1 MAAAAAAAAPVGG
14 GGVGLVA
21 AKADIA
27 LVDLN
32 VVWKKRL
39 YANEFHV
46 VCKNRFEWNF
56 KRKSKEKIK
65 VNLLC
70 NVHFFS
76 SVFLAREYHCP

>member
-46 VCKNRFEWNF
+46 V
-56 KRKSKEKIK
+56 
-65 VNLLC
+65 
-70 NVHFFS
+70 
-76 SVFLAREYHCP
+76 